1 VSITKGL
8 SLKPSGSSPGSVIYV
23 GKGRAEPVSIA
34 RIWYGEDGFEPKE
47 KITAAQCKL
56 EPDRGGVAWYT
67 IDGIHQVETLKKIG
81 ENFNLHSLVVEDIV
95 NTTQR
100 PKLEDYE
107 GYLFVTL
114 KMLSYNRESRRVDAE
129 HVSII
134 CGNGYVLSF
143 LEDEG
148 DLFEPVRQRIAAGK
162 GSIRKLGADYLMYA
176 LLDAVI
182 DGYFAV
188 LEELGEEIDDLEDEV
203 VAHPTVG
210 TLRDIHRLKR
220 ELIAL
225 RRSVWPMREVVNSLL
240 RDESP
245 IVTRGVRMFLRDL
258 YDHTI
263 QVIDTVETLRDIMA
277 SALDVYLS
285 SVSNRLNQVMKVLTV
300 VSTIFIPITFVVG
313 VYGMNFHYMPE
324 LEWRYGYPAV
334 WAFILVLSAVLL
346 LLFRRKGWM

>member
-1 VSITKGL
+1 MSITKGL
-8 SLKPSGSSPGSVIYV
+8 SRKPSGSSPGSIIYV
-23 GKGRAEPVSIA
+23 GKGKSAPVSIT
-34 RIWYGEDGFEPKE
+34 RIRYGKDTFEPKRGVSADE
-47 KITAAQCKL
+47 CL
-56 EPDRGGVAWYT
+56 PPPDGATVSWYT
-67 IDGIHQVETLKKIG
+67 VDGVHDVDVLKKVG
-81 ENFNLHSLVVEDIV
+81 ENFHLHSLVVEDIV

-100 PKLEDYE
+100 PKLEDFE

-114 KMLSYNRESRRVDAE
+114 KMISYNSKGRRIEAE
-129 HVSII
+129 HVSVV
-134 CGNGYVLSF
+134 CGEGYVLSF

-148 DLFEPVRQRIAAGK
+148 DLFEPVRERIAAGK
-162 GSIRKLGADYLMYA
+162 GRIRKLGSDYLMYA
-176 LLDAVI
+176 LLDAVV
-182 DGYFAV
+182 DGYFGV
-188 LEELGEEIDDLEDEV
+188 LERLGEEIDNLEDEV
-203 VAHPTVG
+203 VARPTVK
-210 TLRDIHRLKR
+210 TLREIHRLKR

-245 IVTRGVRMFLRDL
+245 LVTKEVRVFLRDL

-285 SVSNRLNQVMKVLTV
+285 SVSNKLNQVMKVLTV

-334 WAFILVLSAVLL
+334 WAFIVVSTVTLL
-346 LLFRRKGWM
+346 GLFRRKGWM